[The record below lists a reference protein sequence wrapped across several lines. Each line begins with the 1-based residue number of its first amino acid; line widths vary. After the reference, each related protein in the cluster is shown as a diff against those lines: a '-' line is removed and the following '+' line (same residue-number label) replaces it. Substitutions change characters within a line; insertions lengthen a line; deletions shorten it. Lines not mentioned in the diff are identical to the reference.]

1 MGWYPDPAGGPGER
15 YWDGTSWTRNLRDA
29 PEPQPAMMPES
40 LAALQPAAPRRVQDG
55 RPTPA
60 QQQVPSSRPDPRPS
74 RWGST
79 EDGFELAGWWRRVA
93 ATIID
98 FVIIAVVVMASLNH
112 EVTDAAHEYA
122 RFMQWANDQ
131 VAAGKTP
138 TLNPQQIASQF
149 HFIDPMTT
157 LITAYVIAQAVY
169 QFIMLSACA
178 ASVGQLVMRMRVIPN
193 GQGRSHRRLPVLRAL
208 ARALG
213 WSLVEM
219 FNQFLIVLTPI
230 SYLMPLF
237 QRRRQTLH
245 DLIAGTQVI
254 TVPRHDD
261 PNH

>member
-1 MGWYPDPAGGPGER
+1 
-15 YWDGTSWTRNLRDA
+15 
-29 PEPQPAMMPES
+29 
-40 LAALQPAAPRRVQDG
+40 
-55 RPTPA
+55 
-60 QQQVPSSRPDPRPS
+60 
-74 RWGST
+74 
-79 EDGFELAGWWRRVA
+79 
-93 ATIID
+93 
-98 FVIIAVVVMASLNH
+98 
-112 EVTDAAHEYA
+112 
-122 RFMQWANDQ
+122 
-131 VAAGKTP
+131 
-138 TLNPQQIASQF
+138 
-149 HFIDPMTT
+149 
-157 LITAYVIAQAVY
+157 
-169 QFIMLSACA
+169 MLSACA